1 MFLLCVR
8 GTKSV
13 LVADVE
19 CLCCVCLGSMMCD
32 VLMHVL
38 VWYKCVSYM
47 YIQCRVV
54 SVQGLG
60 AV

>member
-1 MFLLCVR
+1 M
-8 GTKSV
+8 